1 MNKNKE
7 SNRSLNWKFWT
18 GLLISAL
25 FLYLA
30 FRNVDLGRTWE
41 VIRSADIFLLLLVC
55 VITFLQ
61 FVIRSWRWH
70 ILLAPIKDTRFSNR
84 FLSTLIGFAANC
96 VLPARLGEFLR
107 ANYLGHTEDMS
118 RSSAFGSIV
127 VERIFDGFTLLLV
140 LLIGLI
146 ATSFPEQLRAM
157 AGSLRTAGLLLLLVY
172 ILVIIF
178 LLGFKYKAEPF
189 LRLLERLLFFLPAH
203 LLEKIILT
211 VHNFSL
217 GLVLVN
223 TASGWTRAVFYS
235 LLLWCTSLYQI
246 HLVVHSFG
254 LKLPFISTFMVL
266 AMASF
271 GVMIPSA
278 PGYIGTFHLAV
289 QYGFL
294 FYGIGKEEA
303 LSAAIMW
310 HASFFFPTIFFG
322 FIAFL
327 ILQSSA
333 GTPSEDTYALEEEW
347 ARSTKTD

>member
-1 MNKNKE
+1 MKNSKE
-7 SNRSLNWKFWT
+7 PNRSVNWKFWA

-25 FLYLA
+25 FLFLA
-30 FRNVDLGRTWE
+30 FKEVDVGRTWA
-41 VIRSADIFLLLLVC
+41 VIRSADIFPLLLVG
-55 VITFLQ
+55 VIAVFQ
-61 FVIRSWRWH
+61 YVIRAWRWR
-70 ILLAPIKDTRFSNR
+70 ILLEPIKETRFSNR

-107 ANYLGHTEDMS
+107 ANYLGHTEDIS

-140 LLIGLI
+140 LMIGLV
-146 ATSFPEQLRAM
+146 ATTFPEQLRAM

-172 ILVIIF
+172 ILIIIF
-178 LLGFKYKAEPF
+178 LVGFKHKAEPF
-189 LRLLERLLFFLPAH
+189 LHLLERLLFFLPAH
-203 LLEKIILT
+203 LLVKIIDI
-211 VHNFSL
+211 VRNFSL

-235 LLLWCTSLYQI
+235 LLLWFTSLYQI

-254 LKLPFISTFMVL
+254 LELPFISTFLIL

-310 HASFFFPTIFFG
+310 HASFFFPTILFG

-327 ILQSSA
+327 ILQSYA
-333 GTPSEDTYALEEEW
+333 GTPSEETCTLEE
-347 ARSTKTD
+347 A